1 MIIVGICGASGS
13 GKSTLAK
20 RIADSLACTCTII
33 GQDCYYRNFPELPF
47 EKRIKLN
54 YDEPEI
60 FDFEEMFQDIEKL
73 LHGEPITTKGYDY
86 TNYLRADSPD
96 VLIQPPEVLILEG
109 IHMFFDKRI
118 CDLMSLKVYL
128 HVDVDVCLLRRI
140 KRDIKVRGRSIDNIA
155 EQYME
160 TVKPI
165 YEKFIEG
172 YINDADFAVMRGGKN
187 KMAIDAI
194 SAYLTTK
201 VLAERFDTEAPAA
214 DIKDKPTTEPDDLP
228 DSPVEPK
235 GSEKKPNAADA
246 ELKDDDPFDLD
257 SYAEE
262 SASSAEKKN
271 GSDDDADDDVDE
283 DSMDD
288 EGEYSKTY
296 YGRRRRR
303 RRRAANIFGFFFSS
317 VFMNFCLAVFGLF
330 MFGKVYAFDW
340 TMLSTG
346 GLTAMLDA
354 GVQIFLLVLPV
365 ILTVAFN
372 RLLYKCFHLD
382 DYYSTAIPVFAIATI
397 LVVQAAALYF
407 ILNYGFLGG
416 AAFFGVANLIH

>member
-60 FDFEEMFQDIEKL
+60 FDFDEMFRDVEKL

-109 IHMFFDKRI
+109 IHMFYDKRL
-118 CDLMSLKVYL
+118 CDLMALKVYL

-165 YEKFIEG
+165 YEKYIEG

-201 VLAERFDTEAPAA
+201 VLAERFGTESPAVNL
-214 DIKDKPTTEPDDLP
+214 KDKPVTSEPDELP
-228 DSPVEPK
+228 GDQPALQHADSEPAARA
-235 GSEKKPNAADA
+235 SEPRVVPKTD
-246 ELKDDDPFDLD
+246 
-257 SYAEE
+257 E
-262 SASSAEKKN
+262 SED
-271 GSDDDADDDVDE
+271 SDDYSVEMSGEEEDE
-283 DSMDD
+283 DES
-288 EGEYSKTY
+288 GY
-296 YGRRRRR
+296 YRHRRRERR
-303 RRRAANIFGFFFSS
+303 RVAGKTLRFLFFSALL
-317 VFMNFCLAVFGLF
+317 NFGLAIFALF
-330 MFGKVYAFDW
+330 MFGQVYNHNWAM
-340 TMLSTG
+340 TQSG
-346 GLTAMLDA
+346 GFNAIIDA
-354 GVQIFLLVLPV
+354 GVQMFFLVLPLLLAV
-365 ILTVAFN
+365 LFN
-372 RLLYKCFHLD
+372 RLLYKMFDLEYSPGWLIFLLVLWILFVLSGTVYLVYAFNLLD
-382 DYYSTAIPVFAIATI
+382 GM
-397 LVVQAAALYF
+397 AAF
-407 ILNYGFLGG
+407 GLGG
-416 AAFFGVANLIH
+416 LFGA